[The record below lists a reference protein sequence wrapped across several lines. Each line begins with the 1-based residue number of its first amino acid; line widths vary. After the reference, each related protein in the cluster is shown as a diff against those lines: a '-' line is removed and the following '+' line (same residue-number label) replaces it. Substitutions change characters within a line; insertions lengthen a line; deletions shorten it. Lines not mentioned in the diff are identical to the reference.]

1 MADILQGRSIAKAV
15 EESIT
20 EIENRKLGLVSK
32 GLKIGFPML
41 EDAIGGGIQKEQA
54 YLLPALSGHGKST
67 MLNIIETAV
76 IEKNPDE
83 DVMVLNF
90 NFEVPSKMNMVKKY
104 SADTNKTVDELMSV
118 RNDLED
124 DVLDK
129 VKLKAQKYK
138 DYPIYYFDVS
148 GTPQAIANTI
158 MATHLKYPNKHI
170 VCFLDHSGLL
180 TPSSG
185 AQNDLQLADEFAKM
199 VIATKK
205 QAKCSWF
212 ILGQLNSDIESLDR
226 LRNPSFHAPKKKDLF
241 GSKLTWNA
249 MDVVIMM
256 HKPEKLDLA
265 TYTTMNLPT
274 KDLMYFHIRKQRYG
288 QEPTIV
294 MDCSK
299 IGQNI
304 LTEKGIIN

>member
-1 MADILQGRSIAKAV
+1 MEVLKGIHISSAS
-15 EESIT
+15 EEGLK
-20 EIENRKLGLVSK
+20 EIEERKLGLRSK

-41 EDAIGGGIQKEQA
+41 EECMGGGLQKTYA

-76 IEKNPDE
+76 VEQNPDE

-90 NFEVPSKMNMVKKY
+90 NFETPSHMNLIKKY
-104 SADTNKTVDELMSV
+104 SSDTDRTVDELLSV
-118 RNDLED
+118 NEDLD
-124 DVLDK
+124 DTTLDK
-129 VKLKAQKYK
+129 VKYKAEKYK

-148 GTPQAIANTI
+148 GTPRAISNTI
-158 MATHLKYPNKHI
+158 MAAHLKYPDKHL

-185 AQNDLQLADEFAKM
+185 NQRDIELADEFAKM
-199 VIATKK
+199 VIDTKK

-212 ILGQLNSDIESLDR
+212 ILGQLNSEIESMER
-226 LRNPSFHAPKKKDLF
+226 LKNPQFHAPKKGDLY

-249 MDVVIMM
+249 MDVVVMM

-265 TYTTMNLPT
+265 SYTTRELPT
-274 KDLMYFHIRKQRYG
+274 IDRMYFHIRKQRYG
-288 QEPTIV
+288 EEPTIM

-304 LTEKGIIN
+304 LTELEIIK